1 MQTQLPNFTRLS
13 ESLSGNEKPTL
24 CGQFKLAPDCV
35 YLQGHFPS
43 APILP
48 GVAQLEWVIQLAAEY
63 WSTPTSIQRVEV
75 LKFNDMILPDAT
87 VELLIERKREDC
99 ITFKYSDGDKA
110 LSSGRL
116 VFN

>member
-1 MQTQLPNFTRLS
+1 MQTQLPKFIHFS
-13 ESLSGNEKPTL
+13 ESMSENDKPRL
-24 CGQFKLAPDCV
+24 CGQFRLESNCI

-48 GVAQLEWVIQLAAEY
+48 GVAQLDWVVELAAQY
-63 WSTPTSIQRVEV
+63 WSTPTSIQRIEV
-75 LKFNDMILPDAT
+75 LKFNDMILPEAT
-87 VELLIERKREDC
+87 VDLFIERKREDC
-99 ITFKYSDGDKA
+99 VTFKYSDGNKA

>member
-1 MQTQLPNFTRLS
+1 MQTQLPKFIRFS
-13 ESLSGNEKPTL
+13 ESAGENEKPAL
-24 CGQFKLAPDCV
+24 YGQFQLEADCI

-48 GVAQLEWVIQLAAEY
+48 GVAQLDWVVQLAAEH
-63 WSTPTSIQRVEV
+63 WSTPTSIQRIEV
-75 LKFNDMILPDAT
+75 LKFNDMILPGAT
-87 VELLIERKREDC
+87 VDLFIERKREDC
-99 ITFKYSDGDKA
+99 VTFKYSDGDKA

>member
-1 MQTQLPNFTRLS
+1 MQTQLPQFIRFSQNVS
-13 ESLSGNEKPTL
+13 DNDKPVL
-24 CGQFKLAPDCV
+24 FGQFRLDPNCI

-48 GVAQLEWVIQLAAEY
+48 GVTQLDWVVQLAAQH
-63 WSTPTSIQRVEV
+63 WSTPTSIQRIEV
-75 LKFNDMILPDAT
+75 LKFNDMILPDST
-87 VELLIERKREDC
+87 VDLMIERKREDC
-99 ITFKYSDGDKA
+99 VIFKYSDGDKA